1 MIKEKAVKILNILK
15 EVDDFKNSQSLKRLQ
30 RKYLELNSKKNYK
43 RDISNFIT
51 NTLKKSK
58 SKFLILKNFNFLV

>member
-43 RDISNFIT
+43 RDIS
-51 NTLKKSK
+51 LS
-58 SKFLILKNFNFLV
+58 LIHI

>member
-1 MIKEKAVKILNILK
+1 MIKEKVVKILNILK
-15 EVDDFKNSQSLKRLQ
+15 EVDDFKNFQSLKRLQ
-30 RKYLELNSKKNYK
+30 RKYLELNLKKNYK

-58 SKFLILKNFNFLV
+58 FLILKNFNFLV